1 MDFEKLFSDVL
12 NVDSGICYTAIQNS
26 ADMIITGGFREN
38 ITPILNDEDIQ
49 MMKISKWWRYP
60 NDA

>member
-49 MMKISKWWRYP
+49 MMKISK
-60 NDA
+60 